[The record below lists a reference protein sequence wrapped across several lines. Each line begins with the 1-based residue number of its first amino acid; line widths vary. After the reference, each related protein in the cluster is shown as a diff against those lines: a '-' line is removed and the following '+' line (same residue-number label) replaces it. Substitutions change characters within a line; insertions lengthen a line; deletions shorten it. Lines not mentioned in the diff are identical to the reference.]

1 MIPLQELFKGATE
14 EFAEWEAEHQRD
26 MMHVPDSS
34 GESAEGQLGIYYRE
48 LCRPTA
54 YAHPSCSNK
63 SICLS
68 PAAILQA
75 SHPASENM

>member
-48 LCRPTA
+48 L
-54 YAHPSCSNK
+54 Y
-63 SICLS
+63 
-68 PAAILQA
+68 
-75 SHPASENM
+75 M